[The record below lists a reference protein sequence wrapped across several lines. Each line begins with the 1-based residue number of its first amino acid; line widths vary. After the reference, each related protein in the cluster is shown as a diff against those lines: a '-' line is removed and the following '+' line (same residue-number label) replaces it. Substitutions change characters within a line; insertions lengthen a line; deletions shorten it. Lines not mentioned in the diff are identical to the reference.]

1 MLTGDDQ
8 GPGREWALDD
18 LGTRVVG
25 RYIRWHESV
34 PSTNDIAARLA
45 EIPVPEGTVIGAEE
59 QTAGRGRW
67 GRSWA
72 SPRGGVW
79 LSVILRPGL
88 PPDRT
93 PVVGLAAAV
102 AAAEAIRETTRL
114 PARVKWP
121 NDVLVEGRKVV
132 GILAEAIPGA
142 EWVVVGVGINAN
154 VPQEALPR
162 TPGYPAASLQALLGR
177 PVGRG
182 ALIRVLLRRLDR
194 GGPSDRPRPSDGLHG
209 GALRGRRGR
218 RGRGGRGR
226 ARDPRDRRPPA
237 RKPRRARARHPLVW
251 GERLWARGRG
261 WSGPVSRGAWGGVRD
276 PRREASA

>member
-1 MLTGDDQ
+1 MLTGDDRA
-8 GPGREWALDD
+8 PGAEWAFDD
-18 LGTRVVG
+18 LGTRLVG

-34 PSTNDIAARLA
+34 PSTNDLAVRLA

-67 GRSWA
+67 GRPWA

-93 PVVGLAAAV
+93 PVVGFAAAV
-102 AAAEAIRETTRL
+102 AATEAIRETTRL

-132 GILAEAIPGA
+132 GILAEAAPGA

-154 VPQEALPR
+154 VPEEALPR
-162 TPGYPAASLQALLGR
+162 TPGHPAASLQALLGH
-177 PVGRG
+177 PVDRG
-182 ALIRVLLRRLDR
+182 ALIRALLRRLDR
-194 GGPSDRPRPSDGLHG
+194 GYELLRSAGVRAVLMRWREVADTLGREVRIETPAGPVAGLAYDVDET
-209 GALRGRRGR
+209 GAL
-218 RGRGGRGR
+218 
-226 ARDPRDRRPPA
+226 
-237 RKPRRARARHPLVW
+237 LVRCDD
-251 GERLWARGRG
+251 GTVRTVTAGDLRMRERER
-261 WSGPVSRGAWGGVRD
+261 
-276 PRREASA
+276 

>member
-1 MLTGDDQ
+1 MLTGDDR
-8 GPGREWALDD
+8 GPGREWAYDD
-18 LGTRVVG
+18 LGTRLVG
-25 RYIRWHESV
+25 RYIRWNESV
-34 PSTNDIAARLA
+34 PSTNDIARRLA

-88 PPDRT
+88 PPDRAA
-93 PVVGLAAAV
+93 VVGLAAAV

-162 TPGYPAASLQALLGR
+162 TAGYPAASLQALLGR
-177 PVGRG
+177 PVDRG

-194 GGPSDRPRPSDGLHG
+194 GYELLRSAGVRAVLTRWREVADTLGREVRIETPGGQIAGLAHDVDETGELLVRCDDGNVRAVTAG
-209 GALRGRRGR
+209 DLRGRGIYLR
-218 RGRGGRGR
+218 
-226 ARDPRDRRPPA
+226 
-237 RKPRRARARHPLVW
+237 
-251 GERLWARGRG
+251 
-261 WSGPVSRGAWGGVRD
+261 
-276 PRREASA
+276 SAQ